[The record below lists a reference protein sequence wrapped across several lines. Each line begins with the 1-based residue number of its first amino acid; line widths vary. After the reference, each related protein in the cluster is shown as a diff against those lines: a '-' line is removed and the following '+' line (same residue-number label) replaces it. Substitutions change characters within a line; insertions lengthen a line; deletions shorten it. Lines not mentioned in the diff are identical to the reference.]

1 MPRKYATFN
10 YASNLYLFLHN
21 CTLKVELNMKPGY
34 LLKYILRAANLN
46 RFQIDDFMQI
56 SAFRTEAAILYCHEL
71 QTDHLMDNKIRHTLQ
86 IFLDQ
91 ESSYYSQ
98 E

>member
-1 MPRKYATFN
+1 
-10 YASNLYLFLHN
+10 
-21 CTLKVELNMKPGY
+21 MKPGY

-56 SAFRTEAAILYCHEL
+56 SALRTEAAILYCHEL

-86 IFLDQ
+86 HYNIDQIFLDQ

>member
-1 MPRKYATFN
+1 MILCKY
-10 YASNLYLFLHN
+10 LHF
-21 CTLKVELNMKPGY
+21 EQKP
-34 LLKYILRAANLN
+34 
-46 RFQIDDFMQI
+46 
-56 SAFRTEAAILYCHEL
+56 ILYCHEL